1 LDKNKQVQHHHM
13 REGNIPRDSKCVVCR
28 KACWSYEC
36 LAGMKCAWCSA
47 TAHAI
52 CYRQMSLECDFGA
65 LKKIMLPPNALTIPR
80 TELPMKQLLNIQ
92 GTYLEASSPVKT
104 HPEDSALNSPDEA
117 KEKED
122 YENLRIFDG
131 NSSLRKHEYRTATVP
146 KTASMHQIRD
156 VALRRFHISDNPDC
170 YYVTQV
176 HNDNGEEE
184 LLEDPLPLRNV
195 RRPEGRRAQIF
206 LRYKDDPE
214 KAVVKLYGGWLR
226 VPVTCCSL
234 LVTKETLVQDAVA
247 EALDRFGLDRNF
259 ANRYNLIEDSLRR
272 YHVVRFYIQ
281 EKDDPHDHAVFV
293 GNLPLSLA
301 QRQYERILLRL
312 LGAKGYHL
320 LLFRRRFYFDL

>member
-1 LDKNKQVQHHHM
+1 MREGNIPRDSKCVVCRKACWSYECLAGMKCAWCSATNKQVQHHHM

-146 KTASMHQIRD
+146 KTASMQQIR
-156 VALRRFHISDNPDC
+156 VS
-170 YYVTQV
+170 
-176 HNDNGEEE
+176 
-184 LLEDPLPLRNV
+184 
-195 RRPEGRRAQIF
+195 
-206 LRYKDDPE
+206 
-214 KAVVKLYGGWLR
+214 
-226 VPVTCCSL
+226 
-234 LVTKETLVQDAVA
+234 
-247 EALDRFGLDRNF
+247 
-259 ANRYNLIEDSLRR
+259 
-272 YHVVRFYIQ
+272 
-281 EKDDPHDHAVFV
+281 
-293 GNLPLSLA
+293 
-301 QRQYERILLRL
+301 
-312 LGAKGYHL
+312 
-320 LLFRRRFYFDL
+320 